1 MTAAGWQL
9 DYTSMAHDLSAWTTF
24 LPSALR
30 LDHLF
35 QSLPEAPKPAL
46 SPEDPAAIQPDAPPL
61 PVPDALLQPGLITD
75 IRIDL
80 TTSCNLRC
88 VYCAVIQ
95 PGYVGE
101 TMEPDVIRSG
111 ITFIRK
117 ISRYHEISGVGVN
130 GHGETTFAPDWTR
143 ACRELVALGL
153 PVNIITNLAKP
164 YSTDEL
170 DVLGSLHTISV
181 SIDTADR
188 ELLRRIRRRVDVRQ
202 IISNIIA
209 VRAAA
214 FRHNRPSP
222 RFQFFCG
229 LYDKNTP
236 IIEDLAWLAI
246 ALNIQKVQFWDLLA
260 HSYEGLD
267 VPEQDRVYPLASLPD
282 EELRPRLEAISRAT
296 MVLRRADVAVE
307 IDGPFIADLRRRVG
321 LHA

>member
-1 MTAAGWQL
+1 
-9 DYTSMAHDLSAWTTF
+9 MAQERGGWTTF
-24 LPSALR
+24 MPAAFR

-35 QSLPEAPKPAL
+35 QNLLKGPEQAPPPEEPETIQAEAP
-46 SPEDPAAIQPDAPPL
+46 PP

-95 PGYVGE
+95 PDYVGE
-101 TMEPDVIRSG
+101 TMENDVVQSAIS
-111 ITFIRK
+111 FVRK
-117 ISRYHEISGVGVN
+117 ISRYHEISGIGVN

-143 ACRELVALGL
+143 ACHELVALGL
-153 PVNIITNLAKP
+153 PVNIITNLAKA
-164 YSTDEL
+164 YSTEEL

-188 ELLRRIRRRVDVRQ
+188 DLLRRIRRRVDVRQ
-202 IISNIIA
+202 IITNIIA

-214 FRHNRPSP
+214 LRHNRRSP

-236 IIEDLAWLAI
+236 MLEDLAWLAV

-260 HSYEGLD
+260 HSYESLD

-282 EELRPRLEAISRAT
+282 DELRPRLEAISRAIAL
-296 MVLRRADVAVE
+296 LRRADIVVE
-307 IDGPFIADLRRRVG
+307 IDGPFIADLERRAG